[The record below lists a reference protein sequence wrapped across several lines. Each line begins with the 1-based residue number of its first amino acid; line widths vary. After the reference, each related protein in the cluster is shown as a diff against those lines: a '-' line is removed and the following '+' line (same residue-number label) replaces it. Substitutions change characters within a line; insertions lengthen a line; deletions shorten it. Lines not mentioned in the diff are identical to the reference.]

1 MRTRAAFVALP
12 ARAEC
17 GRRRWV
23 QRREQHDQGPF
34 EQILAPARHGK
45 IAAGHCR
52 RCSGVWAT
60 RLPSASGGTIR
71 ALGGLIQQMGGGLE
85 GLGDAVSGSS
95 EHTRDDDPDIETS
108 AALRSIASRPIRVV
122 GRALRA
128 VGDTTNFLGDTTER
142 VASEVI
148 GIFPDTV
155 RVVES
160 SVRTIREKIDGDDLD
175 EGDRMRAEDS
185 RANGRGR
192 RLEARGGEHSSHAM
206 SRNGMG
212 GAPGG
217 TDQTATVHTVDPEE
231 AASAAAAVAAA
242 AATAATPPARS
253 RRKVWFLGGRGS
265 VRAWLWY
272 WPLSPRQPANQR
284 TAILGL
290 LVLLSL
296 LYLGKVEAEQR
307 KALREEVAAEERQ
320 ALFLNGPAGVGAPL
334 VAEPVGWLNALI
346 ASGWQEMIVPYLTE
360 SAVDEIEATL
370 DDLILPKSIKAI
382 SLDDLQLGPRPPL
395 IRSLAAAPA
404 PSLSRPTANG
414 GCVAQLEIEWEAPDA
429 YASLAFRLANVQSQP
444 RLRLRRARL
453 RGTVRVHFEWL
464 RGYPYVGC
472 VRFTF
477 VKPPEISD
485 FALEPLGN
493 IDVTVLPGIGSWI
506 RDALVASAL
515 KFATM
520 PNWVE
525 TDMRAP
531 SRVPK
536 KRSSPA
542 AVPEEP
548 QPQMEAFVAPSSVPA
563 GFQEVPMEQ
572 SLQPPPPPLEPPPPE
587 QAPPPP
593 PVFEDAASGTAQPST
608 MPPVVLDDDKSSKRP
623 EQDWTEVWHRQRVPR
638 RVNPFEDPFEASAH
652 EVTDTVDATPSAP
665 VDATP
670 STPLDATP
678 ARKKE
683 ATGENRDEVGELLLS
698 FFQ

>member
-1 MRTRAAFVALP
+1 MAL
-12 ARAEC
+12 
-17 GRRRWV
+17 V
-23 QRREQHDQGPF
+23 
-34 EQILAPARHGK
+34 L
-45 IAAGHCR
+45 
-52 RCSGVWAT
+52 
-60 RLPSASGGTIR
+60 
-71 ALGGLIQQMGGGLE
+71 
-85 GLGDAVSGSS
+85 
-95 EHTRDDDPDIETS
+95 
-108 AALRSIASRPIRVV
+108 
-122 GRALRA
+122 
-128 VGDTTNFLGDTTER
+128 
-142 VASEVI
+142 
-148 GIFPDTV
+148 
-155 RVVES
+155 
-160 SVRTIREKIDGDDLD
+160 
-175 EGDRMRAEDS
+175 
-185 RANGRGR
+185 
-192 RLEARGGEHSSHAM
+192 
-206 SRNGMG
+206 
-212 GAPGG
+212 
-217 TDQTATVHTVDPEE
+217 
-231 AASAAAAVAAA
+231 AAVAAA
-242 AATAATPPARS
+242 A
-253 RRKVWFLGGRGS
+253 
-265 VRAWLWY
+265 
-272 WPLSPRQPANQR
+272 RQSTHP
-284 TAILGL
+284 AILGL